1 MSNYIGI
8 CIDVLIVNNVS
19 VINFYIYSYV
29 FSYIGVRMGIY
40 FEYFEFFFNSLINM
54 MRWRD
59 VNLFFYLV
67 WVMEWGWDVLLGIE
81 VCIFLECVM
90 EIV

>member
-1 MSNYIGI
+1 MCNYIGI

-29 FSYIGVRMGIY
+29 FSYIGVRMGVY

-59 VNLFFYLV
+59 VNFFFYLV

-81 VCIFLECVM
+81 VCIFLECVL